1 VKSKFINRHTKENAL
16 QEFTAK
22 FGERIQG
29 VVSGFDRLVLRG
41 SLRRLVYG
49 KGMEEYLWQNN
60 ILFKDYLRH
69 VQKVSQKVKKAAVAP
84 FVEQKLP
91 VLFLRSGKADKEQ
104 IAQKIAADRGISSG
118 DVCALSSLEPSP
130 TFEHY
135 GVHMKARTRPCLVIY
150 HYRIDPEWGW
160 MNARIQTW
168 FPFNIQ
174 VCLNGREWLARQM
187 DREGL
192 QYYRQD
198 NCFPWLQDYSR
209 AGQLLQDQLKT
220 DWAERLQAIAT
231 RLAPRHEEIFEK
243 YPTSYYWTCH
253 QCEWA
258 TDVGWRSGEL
268 KRLEPLL
275 IQHGMLSFSSAD
287 ILRFLGRKIPA
298 CGQVPVRFA
307 GELTSDWKHRQ
318 EGVRIKHRMN
328 SNSLKGYGKA
338 HTPVGDVFR
347 VETTTNQVGD
357 FRVYRPKQGGPEQE
371 LAWQKMRRGIAD
383 LHRRSEV
390 SQNANDR
397 YLNALSQLD
406 DSTRLQELI
415 DPLEQPAQWKGKR
428 VRALHPFQGD
438 DNLLLKAVN
447 HGEFVINGLRNRDL
461 QKLLYGQPA
470 PSPQAARKRSAA
482 VSRKLRLLR
491 AHGVIQKVPKT
502 HRYQVTPAGR
512 LAILAVLAA
521 QNASLAQLRIAA

>member
-1 VKSKFINRHTKENAL
+1 MK
-16 QEFTAK
+16 EFTAK

-29 VVSGFDRLVLRG
+29 VISGFDRLVLRG
-41 SLRRLVYG
+41 SLRRLCYG
-49 KGMEEYLWQNN
+49 RGMEEYLWQNK
-60 ILFKDYLRH
+60 ILFKDYAQH
-69 VQKVSQKVKKAAVAP
+69 VKQVSERVKKAALAP
-84 FVEQKLP
+84 YVEQKLP
-91 VLFLRSGKADKEQ
+91 VVYLRGSRQDKEQ
-104 IAQKIAADRGISSG
+104 IAHTIAAQRGISSG

-135 GVHMKARTRPCLVIY
+135 GTHMVTRTRPCLVIY

-160 MNARIQTW
+160 MNARIQSW
-168 FPFNIQ
+168 FPLNVQ

-192 QYYRQD
+192 KYYRQD
-198 NCFPWLQDYSR
+198 NCFPWLQDYQR

-220 DWAERLQAIAT
+220 DWAKRLQGIAEGLN
-231 RLAPRHEEIFEK
+231 RYHQEIFQK

-258 TDVGWRSGEL
+258 TDVGLRSGEL

-275 IQHGMLSFSSAD
+275 IQHGLLSFSSPD

-298 CGQVPVRFA
+298 SGQVPVQFA
-307 GELTSDWKHRQ
+307 GELTSDLKHRQ
-318 EGVRIKHRMN
+318 EGVRIKHRIN
-328 SNSLKGYGKA
+328 GNSLKGYGKA
-338 HTPVGDVFR
+338 HTAMGDVFG
-347 VETTTNQVGD
+347 VETTTNQVED
-357 FRVYRPKQGGPEQE
+357 FRVYRPKQGGGEQE
-371 LAWQKMRRGIAD
+371 LAWQRMRRGIAD
-383 LHRRSEV
+383 LHRRTEV

-415 DPLEQPAQWKGKR
+415 EPLQQPVQWKGKR
-428 VRALHPFQGD
+428 IRALRPFQTD
-438 DNLLLKAVN
+438 DSLLLEAVN
-447 HGEFVINGLRNRDL
+447 RGEFAINGVRNRDL
-461 QKLLYGQPA
+461 QKLLYDQPA
-470 PSPQAARKRSAA
+470 PSPQAARQRSAA

-512 LAILAVLAA
+512 LAILAIRAA
-521 QNASLAQLRIAA
+521 QHASLAQLRIAA